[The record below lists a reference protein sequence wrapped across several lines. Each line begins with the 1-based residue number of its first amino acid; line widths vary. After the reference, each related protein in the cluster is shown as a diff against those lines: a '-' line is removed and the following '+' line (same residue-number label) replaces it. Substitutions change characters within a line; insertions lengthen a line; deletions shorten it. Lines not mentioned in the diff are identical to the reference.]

1 MRPNCTP
8 GVRWRTLA
16 GAIFAGILLASAVPG
31 PAAQAAEPPAPK
43 AVKGVYLTAWN
54 AGNPTKLRE
63 IVDLI
68 DRTELNAVV
77 VDVKTDAGL
86 VAFPINDATAQNAGA
101 VNAYL
106 SDLKAFAADLRAR
119 GIYTIARIV
128 AFKDPVVAPANPGWA
143 VLDTSGAVWRDYNG
157 VAWLNPY
164 SSEAQD
170 YIIRVA
176 KAAAASGFD
185 EVQFDYVR
193 FPTDGDLSAIVYPG
207 EDDRLPEQVIADFLA
222 RARAELAP
230 YGVPVSADVFGLVTS
245 VSDDMGIGQ
254 QLEAIAGAVEIISP
268 MLYPSHYEAGNL
280 GLPDPNSMPYET
292 VYTALVDA
300 RDRIERAGLQAGTW
314 VRPWLQDFSWGYTYG
329 PDEVRAEIEAT
340 CDAGYTS
347 WLLWNAANV
356 YTEGALGPDGDLAP
370 HALSSCEVG
379 REVEVALNGQPVRF
393 SGAQPFLTKRTGVT
407 MVPLR
412 PIAEAMGAAVEWD
425 ESIFGA
431 RVRRGTRT
439 LVFDL
444 GESEAVVNGLR
455 IPLSQPAALWQNQTV
470 VPVRVLAEGLGAQ
483 VGWDGANRRV
493 NITLPGTLSG
503 SVCRSGYCPF

>member
-1 MRPNCTP
+1 MRRNCTY
-8 GVRWRTLA
+8 GTRWRVLA
-16 GAIFAGILLASAVPG
+16 AAVFAGIFAASAAAA
-31 PAAQAAEPPAPK
+31 PAAQAAEVPAPK

-54 AGNPTKLRE
+54 AGNPDKLQE

-86 VAFPINDATAQNAGA
+86 VAFPMDDAAAQSAGA
-101 VNAYL
+101 VHPYL
-106 SDLKAFAADLRAR
+106 PDLKRFVADLRSR

-128 AFKDPVVAPANPGWA
+128 AFKDPVVAPYNPDWA

-164 SSEAQD
+164 SREAQD

-176 KAAAASGFD
+176 RAAAMSGFD

-193 FPTDGDLSAIVYPG
+193 FPTDGDTSTIVYPG
-207 EDDRLPEQVIADFLA
+207 KDDRLPEQVIADFLA
-222 RARAELAP
+222 RARTELAR

-254 QLEAIAGAVEIISP
+254 QLEKIAGAVEIISP

-280 GLPDPNSMPYET
+280 GLPDPNAMPYET
-292 VYTALVDA
+292 VYQALVDA
-300 RDRIERAGLQAGTW
+300 RDRIERAGLQASAW

-329 PDEVRAEIEAT
+329 PAEVRAEIQAT

-356 YTEGALGPDGDLAP
+356 YTEGALGPDGDLP
-370 HALSSCEVG
+370 PYALSACEVG
-379 REVEVALNGQPVRF
+379 PEVEIALNGQPLRF
-393 SGAQPFLTKRTGVT
+393 DGAKPFLTKATGVT

-412 PIAEAMGAAVEWD
+412 PIAEAMGATVEWD
-425 ESIFGA
+425 DSIFGA
-431 RVRRGTRT
+431 RVRLGLRT

-444 GESEAVVNGLR
+444 GEPEAQVNGLKIR
-455 IPLSQPAALWQNQTV
+455 LNQPAGLWQNQTM

-483 VGWDGANRRV
+483 VNWDGANNRV
-493 NITLPGTLSG
+493 NITLPGNLSG
-503 SVCRSGYCPF
+503 PLCRLGFCPI

>member
-1 MRPNCTP
+1 MRPNCTR

-16 GAIFAGILLASAVPG
+16 SAILAGILAVSAVSA

-43 AVKGVYLTAWN
+43 GVKGVYMTAWN
-54 AGNPTKLRE
+54 AGNPDKLRE

-68 DRTELNAVV
+68 GRTELNAIV
-77 VDVKTDAGL
+77 VDVKTDAGF
-86 VAFPINDATAQNAGA
+86 VAFPIEDATAQNAGA
-101 VNAYL
+101 VNPYL
-106 SDLKAFAADLRAR
+106 SDLKAFTADLRAR

-128 AFKDPVVAPANPGWA
+128 AFKDPVVAPANPAWA

-176 KAAAASGFD
+176 KAAAMSGFD

-193 FPTDGDLSAIVYPG
+193 FPTDGDLSTIVYPG
-207 EDDRLPEQVIADFLA
+207 QDDRLPEQVIADFLA
-222 RARAELAP
+222 RARNELAS

-245 VSDDMGIGQ
+245 VRDDMGIGQ
-254 QLEAIAGAVEIISP
+254 QLEAIAEAVEIISP

-280 GLPDPNSMPYET
+280 GLSDPNSMPYET
-292 VYTALVDA
+292 VYQALVDA
-300 RDRIERAGLQAGTW
+300 RDRIERLGLQAGTW
-314 VRPWLQDFSWGYTYG
+314 VRPWLQDFSWGSTYG
-329 PDEVRAEIEAT
+329 PAEVRAEIQAT

-356 YTEGALGPDGDLAP
+356 YTEGALGPDGDMP
-370 HALSSCEVG
+370 TYALSTCEVG
-379 REVEVALNGQPVRF
+379 PEVEVAVNGQPVRF
-393 SGAQPFLTKRTGVT
+393 EGAKPFLTKRTGVT

-425 ESIFGA
+425 EAIFGA
-431 RVRRGTRT
+431 RVRQGLRT

-444 GESEAVVNGLR
+444 GESEAVVNGLKV
-455 IPLSQPAALWQNQTV
+455 PLSQPAALWQNQTV
-470 VPVRVLAEGLGAQ
+470 VPVRVLAEGLGAK
-483 VGWDGANRRV
+483 VEWDGVNNRV
-493 NITLPGTLSG
+493 NITYGG
-503 SVCRSGYCPF
+503 SLVCRSKYCPI